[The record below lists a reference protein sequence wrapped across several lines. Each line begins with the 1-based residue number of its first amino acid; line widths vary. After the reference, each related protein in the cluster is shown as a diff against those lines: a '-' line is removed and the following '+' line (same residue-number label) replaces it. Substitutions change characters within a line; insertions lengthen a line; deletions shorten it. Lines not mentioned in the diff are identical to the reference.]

1 MADKPGKLDKSE
13 KIFWRI
19 FILFILIN
27 VAAVSACFYMH
38 HLYVNEITKI
48 EKQTNIPEQIKNERQ
63 DHLKNKISFWDSI
76 GAGVILGGI
85 FVIIAIYYFYNNILE
100 PLQTDDRTAVIR
112 YGDQSINVLM
122 ARWFFPPLI
131 LQGCVI
137 ILMLITV
144 YEFPFKDNIYIQ
156 PYRYGKLYKQL
167 ENAASD
173 LVLESENV
181 TSDKVKVY
189 LQSKKELV
197 TNHFKAVS
205 KFDADEITSEY
216 IIYRVPFF
224 IALSFSFLGVLIFS
238 LKDAAFRLHASD
250 LYPRTFVSYLV
261 RFLFAT
267 TLSISIAYFLMNNWP
282 VNSAPIL
289 FFLIGFFPQKALQY
303 VEDKALKTFKLEKPD
318 VTQVPLSK
326 IQGMSEYKTYRF
338 REIGITDAQ
347 NLASADLN
355 FLKQNLAFCCSM
367 LCDFISQ
374 AILLIHLQ
382 DDIEK
387 LRKVGIRD
395 ILSFKVMVKNSGIDN
410 VATAAKIDK
419 EILDGMLKLLESEPM
434 NTKVESIIKYIT
446 ESTNE
451 EVLKMTGHLPVQPQ

>member
-1 MADKPGKLDKSE
+1 MPDKPEKLNPAE

-19 FILFILIN
+19 FILFILII
-27 VAAVSACFYMH
+27 VATLTVCFYMH
-38 HLYVNEITKI
+38 HSYINEITKI
-48 EKQTNIPEQIKNERQ
+48 EKQNNITEQMKNERQ
-63 DHLKNKISFWDSI
+63 DNLRNKISFWDSI
-76 GAGVILGGI
+76 GTGVILGGI
-85 FVIIAIYYFYNNILE
+85 FIIIALYYFYNNILE
-100 PLQTDDRTAVIR
+100 LLQTGDRTTVLR
-112 YGDQSINVLM
+112 YGGQSINVLM
-122 ARWFFPPLI
+122 ARWFIPPLI
-131 LQGCVI
+131 LQCCVI
-137 ILMLITV
+137 ILMFITV
-144 YEFPFKDNIYIQ
+144 YEFPFKDSIYIQ

-167 ENAASD
+167 ENAAGD
-173 LVLESENV
+173 LALESENV

-197 TNHFKAVS
+197 TDHFKAIS
-205 KFDADEITSEY
+205 KFDTDEITSEY

-238 LKDAAFRLHASD
+238 LKDAAFRLHAND

-303 VEDKALKTFKLEKPD
+303 VEDKALKTFTLEKPD
-318 VTQVPLSK
+318 VTQVPLGK

-338 REIGITDAQ
+338 KEIGITDAQ

-355 FLKQNLAFCCSM
+355 FLKQNLSFCCSM

-374 AILLIHLQ
+374 SILLIHLQ

-387 LRKVGIRD
+387 LRKIGIRD
-395 ILSFKVMVKNSGIDN
+395 ILSFKAMVKNSGIDN
-410 VATAAKIDK
+410 VAAAAKIDK
-419 EILDGMLKLLESEPM
+419 EILDGMLKVMESEPM
-434 NTKVESIIKYIT
+434 KTKVDSIAGYIK
-446 ESTNE
+446 ESTKE
-451 EVLKMTGHLPVQPQ
+451 EISKMTPHLSVHP

>member
-1 MADKPGKLDKSE
+1 MSGKSKKLDKSE

-27 VAAVSACFYMH
+27 VATVSACFCMH
-38 HLYVNEITKI
+38 HLYVNQIDKI
-48 EKQTNIPEQIKNERQ
+48 EEQSNISELMRNEQQ
-63 DHLKNKISFWDSI
+63 DHLKNKISFWDSLL
-76 GAGVILGGI
+76 AGVILGGI
-85 FVIIAIYYFYNNILE
+85 FLIIAIYYFYNNILE
-100 PLQTDDRTAVIR
+100 PLQTNDRTAVMR
-112 YGDQSINVLM
+112 YGDQSINIMM

-137 ILMLITV
+137 MLMLITV

-156 PYRYGKLYKQL
+156 PYRYGKLFKQL
-167 ENAASD
+167 ENAPSD
-173 LVLESENV
+173 LILESENA
-181 TSDKVKVY
+181 TGDKVKVY
-189 LQSKKELV
+189 DQSKKELV
-197 TNHFKAVS
+197 TDHFKAIS
-205 KFDADEITSEY
+205 KSDDDEITSEY

-267 TLSISIAYFLMNNWP
+267 ILSISIAYYLMDNWP

-289 FFLIGFFPQKALQY
+289 FFLVGFFPQKALQY
-303 VEDKALKTFKLEKPD
+303 VEDKAFKFFKLEKPD

-374 AILLIHLQ
+374 SILLIHLQ

-395 ILSFKVMVKNSGIDN
+395 ILSFKSIVKKSGVEGVAN
-410 VATAAKIDK
+410 VTAIDK
-419 EILDGMLKLLESEPM
+419 EILNGMLKLLESEPM
-434 NTKVESIIKYIT
+434 KTKVKSIADYIT

-451 EVLKMTGHLPVQPQ
+451 EILHMTGHLPAQIE

>member
-1 MADKPGKLDKSE
+1 MSDKPEKLKHAE
-13 KIFWRI
+13 NTFRRI
-19 FILFILIN
+19 FVLYILVN
-27 VAAVSACFYMH
+27 VATVSACFYMH
-38 HLYVNEITKI
+38 HSYSVEINAI
-48 EKQTNIPEQIKNERQ
+48 EIQNNITEQMKNEQQ

-76 GAGVILGGI
+76 AGGVILGCI
-85 FVIIAIYYFYNNILE
+85 FVIIALYYFYNNILE
-100 PLQTDDRTAVIR
+100 PLRTADHTAAMR
-112 YGDQSINVLM
+112 YGDKSLNIMMV
-122 ARWFFPPLI
+122 RWFFPPLI

-137 ILMLITV
+137 IFMLITV

-173 LVLESENV
+173 LMLESENV

-189 LQSKKELV
+189 LQSKQELV
-197 TNHFKAVS
+197 TNHFKAIS
-205 KFDADEITSEY
+205 KSDTDEITSEY

-267 TLSISIAYFLMNNWP
+267 MLSISIAYFLMNNWP
-282 VNSAPIL
+282 VNSAPML
-289 FFLIGFFPQKALQY
+289 FFLIGFFPQKALQF

-347 NLASADLN
+347 NLASADLD
-355 FLKQNLAFCCSM
+355 FLKQNLSFCCSM

-374 AILLIHLQ
+374 SILLIHLQ

-387 LRKVGIRD
+387 LRKIGIRD
-395 ILSFKVMVKNSGIDN
+395 ILSFKAMVENSGIDN

-419 EILDGMLKLLESEPM
+419 EILIGMLKLLESEPM
-434 NTKVESIIKYIT
+434 KIKVNSIAGYIK

-451 EVLKMTGHLPVQPQ
+451 EISKMTGHLSVQTE

>member
-1 MADKPGKLDKSE
+1 MANEPGKLDKSE
-13 KIFWRI
+13 NIFWWI

-27 VAAVSACFYMH
+27 VATVSACFYMH
-38 HLYVNEITKI
+38 HSYVNEITEI
-48 EKQTNIPEQIKNERQ
+48 DQRNNITEPIKNERQ
-63 DHLKNKISFWDSI
+63 DHLRNKISFWDSI
-76 GAGVILGGI
+76 VAGVILGCI
-85 FVIIAIYYFYNNILE
+85 FVIIAMYYFYNNILE
-100 PLQTDDRTAVIR
+100 PLQKGDRAAIMK
-112 YGDQSINVLM
+112 YGDQNINALM

-137 ILMLITV
+137 ILMFITV

-167 ENAASD
+167 ENAAGD

-181 TSDKVKVY
+181 TTEKVKVY
-189 LQSKKELV
+189 LDSKKELV
-197 TNHFKAVS
+197 TDHFNAIS
-205 KFDADEITSEY
+205 KFATDKIASEY

-238 LKDAAFRLHASD
+238 LKDAAFRLHAND

-261 RFLFAT
+261 RFLLAT

-303 VEDKALKTFKLEKPD
+303 VEDKALKFFKLEKPD

-355 FLKQNLAFCCSM
+355 FLKQNLAFCYSM

-374 AILLIHLQ
+374 SILLIHLQ

-395 ILSFKVMVKNSGIDN
+395 ILSFKAIVKNSGIDN
-410 VATAAKIDK
+410 VVTATKIDK
-419 EILDGMLKLLESEPM
+419 EILNGMLKLLESEPM
-434 NTKVESIIKYIT
+434 KTKVESITRYIT

-451 EVLKMTGHLPVQPQ
+451 EIFKMTPHPSVQP

>member
-1 MADKPGKLDKSE
+1 MSDKPEKLDKSE
-13 KIFWRI
+13 KIFWWT
-19 FILFILIN
+19 FIIFILIN
-27 VAAVSACFYMH
+27 VATISACFYRH
-38 HLYVNEITKI
+38 HSCCVKINEI
-48 EKQTNIPEQIKNERQ
+48 EKQDNITELMKNERQ
-63 DHLKNKISFWDSI
+63 DLKNKISFWDSI
-76 GAGVILGGI
+76 GAGVILGCI
-85 FVIIAIYYFYNNILE
+85 FVIIALYYFYNNILE
-100 PLQTDDRTAVIR
+100 PLQTKDRTAVTR
-112 YGDQSINVLM
+112 YGDQNINILM

-137 ILMLITV
+137 ILMFITI

-189 LQSKKELV
+189 LQSKKERV
-197 TNHFKAVS
+197 TSHFKAIS
-205 KFDADEITSEY
+205 KSDTDKITSEY

-355 FLKQNLAFCCSM
+355 FLKQNLSFCCSM

-374 AILLIHLQ
+374 SILLIHLQ

-395 ILSFKVMVKNSGIDN
+395 ILSFKAMAKNSGIDN

-419 EILDGMLKLLESEPM
+419 EILNGMLKLLESEPM
-434 NTKVESIIKYIT
+434 KTKVDSITGYIT
-446 ESTNE
+446 ESTKE
-451 EVLKMTGHLPVQPQ
+451 EISKMTPHLSVQP

>member
-1 MADKPGKLDKSE
+1 MSDKTEKLKQTE
-13 KIFWRI
+13 KTFWWIFII
-19 FILFILIN
+19 FILFNIT
-27 VAAVSACFYMH
+27 AVTACFYKH
-38 HLYVNEITKI
+38 HSYCVKINEI
-48 EKQTNIPEQIKNERQ
+48 EKQDTITEKIKDERQ
-63 DHLKNKISFWDSI
+63 DLRNKISFWDSI
-76 GAGVILGGI
+76 AAGVILGCI
-85 FVIIAIYYFYNNILE
+85 FVIIALYYFYNNILE
-100 PLQTDDRTAVIR
+100 PLQTEDRTAVMK
-112 YGDQSINVLM
+112 YGDQRINVLM
-122 ARWFFPPLI
+122 ARWLFPPLI

-167 ENAASD
+167 ENVAGD

-181 TSDKVKVY
+181 TSEKVKVF

-197 TNHFKAVS
+197 TGHFKAVS

-216 IIYRVPFF
+216 ILYRVPFF

-282 VNSAPIL
+282 INSAPIL

-387 LRKVGIRD
+387 MRKIGIRD
-395 ILSFKVMVKNSGIDN
+395 ILSFKAMVKNSGINN

-434 NTKVESIIKYIT
+434 KTKVGSIAAYIT
-446 ESTNE
+446 ESTKE
-451 EVLKMTGHLPVQPQ
+451 EISKMTA

>member
-1 MADKPGKLDKSE
+1 MSDKPEKLNHAE
-13 KIFWRI
+13 KIFWWI
-19 FILFILIN
+19 LVLFILIN
-27 VAAVSACFYMH
+27 IAALSACFYKH
-38 HLYVNEITKI
+38 HLYVNEITEI

-63 DHLKNKISFWDSI
+63 DNLKNKISFWDSI
-76 GAGVILGGI
+76 GAGVLLGCI
-85 FVIIAIYYFYNNILE
+85 FVVIALYYFYNNILE
-100 PLQTDDRTAVIR
+100 PLQTKDRTAVMR
-112 YGDQSINVLM
+112 YGDQGINILM
-122 ARWFFPPLI
+122 ARWFLPPLI
-131 LQGCVI
+131 LQSCVI
-137 ILMLITV
+137 ILMYITV

-167 ENAASD
+167 ENAAGD
-173 LVLESENV
+173 LVLESENL
-181 TSDKVKVY
+181 TSDKVKIY

-197 TNHFKAVS
+197 TNHFKAIS
-205 KFDADEITSEY
+205 KSDTNEITSEY
-216 IIYRVPFF
+216 IIYQVPFF

-303 VEDKALKTFKLEKPD
+303 IEDRALKTFKLEKPD
-318 VTQVPLSK
+318 VTQVPLGK

-338 REIGITDAQ
+338 KEIGITDAQ

-355 FLKQNLAFCCSM
+355 FLKQNLSFCCSM

-374 AILLIHLQ
+374 SILLIHLQ

-387 LRKVGIRD
+387 LRKIGIRD
-395 ILSFKVMVKNSGIDN
+395 ILSFKAMAKNSGIDN

-434 NTKVESIIKYIT
+434 KTKVDSVAGYIM
-446 ESTNE
+446 ESTKE
-451 EVLKMTGHLPVQPQ
+451 EISKMTVHLPAQP

>member
-1 MADKPGKLDKSE
+1 MSVKPEKLDKSGN
-13 KIFWRI
+13 IFCWI
-19 FILFILIN
+19 LVLFILIN
-27 VAAVSACFYMH
+27 VTILSICFYKH
-38 HLYVNEITKI
+38 HIYMKKIAKI
-48 EKQTNIPEQIKNERQ
+48 EKQESITKLKEIERQ
-63 DHLKNKISFWDSI
+63 DLRNKISYWDSLL
-76 GAGVILGGI
+76 AGLILSGI

-100 PLQTDDRTAVIR
+100 PLKTDDREALMK
-112 YGDQSINVLM
+112 YGDQSINTLM
-122 ARWFFPPLI
+122 ARWLLPPII

-144 YEFPFKDNIYIQ
+144 NEFPFKDSIYVQ

-173 LVLESENV
+173 LVLESEDV
-181 TSDKVKVY
+181 TTDKVKVY
-189 LQSKKELV
+189 LQSKKDLV
-197 TNHFKAVS
+197 TNHFKAIS
-205 KFDADEITSEY
+205 KFNTDGITSEY
-216 IIYRVPFF
+216 IIYRIPFF
-224 IALSFSFLGVLIFS
+224 IALSFSFLGVLIYS

-267 TLSISIAYFLMNNWP
+267 ILSISIAYFLMNNWP

-303 VEDKALKTFKLEKPD
+303 VEDKALKFFKLEKHD

-355 FLKQNLAFCCSM
+355 FLKQNLSFCCSM

-374 AILLIHLQ
+374 SILLIHLQ

-387 LRKVGIRD
+387 LRKIGIRD
-395 ILSFKVMVKNSGIDN
+395 IISFKAMVKNSGIDN
-410 VATAAKIDK
+410 VAIAAKIDK
-419 EILDGMLKLLESEPM
+419 EILDGMLKMMESKPM
-434 NTKVESIIKYIT
+434 KTKVNSIVNYIR
-446 ESTNE
+446 ESTKE
-451 EVLKMTGHLPVQPQ
+451 EFLKITVHPSGQS

>member
-1 MADKPGKLDKSE
+1 MSDKPEKLKKAE
-13 KIFWRI
+13 KIFWWI
-19 FILFILIN
+19 FGLFILIN
-27 VAAVSACFYMH
+27 IAALSSCFYKH
-38 HLYVNEITKI
+38 YLYVNKITEI
-48 EKQTNIPEQIKNERQ
+48 EKQTNLPEQIKNEHQ
-63 DHLKNKISFWDSI
+63 DNLRNKISFWDSI
-76 GAGVILGGI
+76 GAGVLLGCI
-85 FVIIAIYYFYNNILE
+85 FLIIALYYFYNNILE
-100 PLQTDDRTAVIR
+100 PLQTKDRTAVMR
-112 YGDQSINVLM
+112 YGDQSINILM
-122 ARWFFPPLI
+122 ARWLVPPLI
-131 LQGCVI
+131 LQCCVI
-137 ILMLITV
+137 ILMYITV

-167 ENAASD
+167 ENAAGD

-197 TNHFKAVS
+197 TDHFKAIS
-205 KFDADEITSEY
+205 KSDPNEITSEY

-250 LYPRTFVSYLV
+250 LYPRTFISYLV

-318 VTQVPLSK
+318 VTQVPLGK

-355 FLKQNLAFCCSM
+355 FLKQNLSFCCSM

-374 AILLIHLQ
+374 SILLIHLQ

-387 LRKVGIRD
+387 LRKIGIRD
-395 ILSFKVMVKNSGIDN
+395 ILSFKAMAKNSGIDN
-410 VATAAKIDK
+410 VVTAAKIDK

-434 NTKVESIIKYIT
+434 KTKVDSIARYIT
-446 ESTNE
+446 ESTKE
-451 EVLKMTGHLPVQPQ
+451 EILKMTGHLPVQP